1 MRVEFLVIYLTTF
14 LVFLDTHGLAP
25 LMAPYARSLGAP
37 VSLIGWIVGLYSAA
51 NLMGN
56 LGGGW
61 WADRVGRKLPLVVG
75 LTAVAAALLAYPLL
89 REPRAMLA
97 VRFLH
102 GLGSA
107 LVTPAALA
115 YLGDAS
121 LSTSRGRTMALY
133 GVAYGMSG
141 LIGPPLAG
149 WLRDQAGYAAVF
161 LGLSALMLTAAL
173 MASAKIRGREISPSD
188 SSERPASRIPW
199 RSLLRFGLSVSF
211 LAAFCWMFM
220 MGTLLVFLPLI
231 GEERGFTAAR
241 IGMLFGGFAL
251 AATLVQASPLGRLS
265 DRWGRFPLIALGLAL
280 IAVALLAL
288 SLSHRWGEMMGGMAL
303 YGLGFGFLFPAMSAL
318 VVDETTPETR
328 GKASGIF
335 MAMISVGMIVG
346 SGMAGLM
353 DQWYRA
359 LGIHPFQ
366 FAAMVVYLGLLWT
379 VAGGLMVRRLRS
391 ARMNRNMP

>member
-1 MRVEFLVIYLTTF
+1 MRIEFLVVYLITF

-25 LMAPYARSLGAP
+25 LMAPYARTLGAP
-37 VSLIGWIVGLYSAA
+37 VYLIGWIVGLYSVA

-75 LTAVAAALLAYPLL
+75 LTVVAAALLAYPLL
-89 REPRAMLA
+89 REPHALLV

-102 GLGSA
+102 GMGSA

-121 LSTSRGRTMALY
+121 LSTSRGGTMALY

-149 WLRDQAGYAAVF
+149 IVRDRLGYPAVF
-161 LGLSALMLTAAL
+161 IGLSALMLTVAL
-173 MASAKIRGREISPSD
+173 VAGAKVRGSRISSP
-188 SSERPASRIPW
+188 ERPASRIPW
-199 RSLLRFGLSVSF
+199 RSLLRVGLSVSF

-241 IGMLFGGFAL
+241 VGMLFGGFAL

-280 IAVALLAL
+280 IAIALLAL
-288 SLSHRWGEMMGGMAL
+288 SVSYRWGQMMGGMAI

-318 VVDETTPETR
+318 LVDETTPLTR
-328 GKASGIF
+328 GKASGVF

-353 DQWYRA
+353 DQWHRA
-359 LGIHPFQ
+359 AGIHPFQ
-366 FAAMVVYLGLLWT
+366 FAAMVVSLGVLWT
-379 VAGGLMVRRLRS
+379 VSGGRMVRRLRS
-391 ARMNRNMP
+391 ARMNRNTP

>member
-1 MRVEFLVIYLTTF
+1 
-14 LVFLDTHGLAP
+14 
-25 LMAPYARSLGAP
+25 
-37 VSLIGWIVGLYSAA
+37 
-51 NLMGN
+51 
-56 LGGGW
+56 
-61 WADRVGRKLPLVVG
+61 DRVGRKLPLVVG
-75 LTAVAAALLAYPLL
+75 LTVVAAALLAYPLL
-89 REPRAMLA
+89 REPHALLV

-102 GLGSA
+102 GMGSA

-121 LSTSRGRTMALY
+121 LSTSRGGTMALY

-149 WLRDQAGYAAVF
+149 IVRDRLGYPAVF
-161 LGLSALMLTAAL
+161 IGLSALMLTVAL
-173 MASAKIRGREISPSD
+173 VAGAKVRGSRISSP
-188 SSERPASRIPW
+188 ERPASRIPW
-199 RSLLRFGLSVSF
+199 RSLLRVGLSVSF

-241 IGMLFGGFAL
+241 VGMLFGGFAL

-280 IAVALLAL
+280 IAIALLAL
-288 SLSHRWGEMMGGMAL
+288 SVSYRWGQMMGGMAI

-318 VVDETTPETR
+318 LVDETTPLTR
-328 GKASGIF
+328 GKASGVF

-353 DQWYRA
+353 DQWHRA
-359 LGIHPFQ
+359 AGIHPFQ
-366 FAAMVVYLGLLWT
+366 FAAMVVYLGVLWT
-379 VAGGLMVRRLRS
+379 VVGGLMVRRLRS
-391 ARMNRNMP
+391 ARMNRNTP

>member
-1 MRVEFLVIYLTTF
+1 MRIEFLVVYLITF

-25 LMAPYARSLGAP
+25 LMAPYARTLGAP
-37 VSLIGWIVGLYSAA
+37 VYLIGWIVGLYSVA

-75 LTAVAAALLAYPLL
+75 LTVVAAALLAYPLL
-89 REPRAMLA
+89 REPHALLA

-102 GLGSA
+102 GMGSA

-121 LSTSRGRTMALY
+121 LSTSRGGTMALY

-149 WLRDQAGYAAVF
+149 IVRDRLGYPAVF
-161 LGLSALMLTAAL
+161 IGLSALMLTVAL
-173 MASAKIRGREISPSD
+173 VAGAKVRGSRISSP
-188 SSERPASRIPW
+188 ERPASRIPW
-199 RSLLRFGLSVSF
+199 RSLLRVGLSVSF

-241 IGMLFGGFAL
+241 VGMLFGGFAL

-280 IAVALLAL
+280 IAIALLAL
-288 SLSHRWGEMMGGMAL
+288 SVSYRWGQMMGGMAI

-318 VVDETTPETR
+318 LVDETTPLTR
-328 GKASGIF
+328 GKASGVF

-353 DQWYRA
+353 DQWHRA
-359 LGIHPFQ
+359 AGIHPFQ
-366 FAAMVVYLGLLWT
+366 FAAMVVLLGLLWT
-379 VAGGLMVRRLRS
+379 VSGGRIVRRLRS
-391 ARMNRNMP
+391 ARMNRNTP

>member
-51 NLMGN
+51 NLVGN

-61 WADRVGRKLPLVVG
+61 WADRVGRKLPLLIG
-75 LTAVAAALLAYPLL
+75 LTGVAAALLVYPLL
-89 REPRAMLA
+89 GEPRPMLA

-102 GLGSA
+102 GMGSA

-133 GVAYGMSG
+133 GVVYGMSG

-149 WLRDQAGYAAVF
+149 WLRDRMGYAAVF

-173 MASAKIRGREISPSD
+173 VAGAKIRGGGIS

-241 IGMLFGGFAL
+241 TGMLFGGFAL

-265 DRWGRFPLIALGLAL
+265 DRWGRFPLIALGLTL
-280 IAVALLAL
+280 IAVALLVL
-288 SLSHRWGEMMGGMAL
+288 SVSHHWGQMMGGMAL
-303 YGLGFGFLFPAMSAL
+303 YGLGFGLLFPAMSAL

-335 MAMISVGMIVG
+335 MAMISLGMIAG
-346 SGMAGLM
+346 SGMAGWM

-359 LGIHPFQ
+359 AGVHPFQ
-366 FAAMVVYLGLLWT
+366 FATMVVSLGLLWT

-391 ARMNRNMP
+391 ARMNRNTP

>member
-1 MRVEFLVIYLTTF
+1 MRVEMLLIYLITF
-14 LVFLDTHGLAP
+14 LVFLETHGLAP
-25 LMAPYARSLGAP
+25 LMAPYARALGAP
-37 VSLIGWIVGLYSAA
+37 VHLIGWIVGLYSVA
-51 NLMGN
+51 NLVGN

-61 WADRVGRKLPLVVG
+61 WTDRVGRKLPLVIG
-75 LTAVAAALLAYPLL
+75 LTAVAAALLTYPLL
-89 REPRAMLA
+89 REPRSMLA

-102 GLGSA
+102 GMGSA

-115 YLGDAS
+115 YLGDTS

-149 WLRDQAGYAAVF
+149 WLRDRAGYAAVF
-161 LGLSALMLTAAL
+161 LGLSALMLTVAL
-173 MASAKIRGREISPSD
+173 VAGVKIRGRGVSSP
-188 SSERPASRIPW
+188 EHPTSRVPW

-265 DRWGRFPLIALGLAL
+265 DRWGRLPLIALGLAL
-280 IAVALLAL
+280 ITVALLAL
-288 SLSHRWGEMMGGMAL
+288 SVSHRWGQMMGGMAL
-303 YGLGFGFLFPAMSAL
+303 YGLGFGFLFPAKSAL
-318 VVDETTPETR
+318 LVDETTPLTR

-335 MAMISVGMIVG
+335 MAMISLGMIAG

-353 DQWYRA
+353 DQWYRTV
-359 LGIHPFQ
+359 GIHTFQ
-366 FAAMVVYLGLLWT
+366 FAAMVVSLGLLWT

-391 ARMNRNMP
+391 ARMNRNTP